1 MCLVD
6 FQMITRLWAS
16 KTWAEVSVSLLLS
29 VPGLCQCERFVS
41 RGWVQCEEHFCW
53 LSEIPKCQH
62 IMIQEG
68 SCCFQTAHRTKI
80 RDKDNKT
87 YFSYGLKLLKQL
99 RINITLTI
107 FGRNQLHS
115 ASQYG
120 CMNLFQL
127 YTWHVPSCDL
137 RIKKC
142 HLKQKESLGL
152 SLNLLYW

>member
-1 MCLVD
+1 
-6 FQMITRLWAS
+6 
-16 KTWAEVSVSLLLS
+16 
-29 VPGLCQCERFVS
+29 
-41 RGWVQCEEHFCW
+41 
-53 LSEIPKCQH
+53 
-62 IMIQEG
+62 MIQEG

-99 RINITLTI
+99 RINITFTI

-127 YTWHVPSCDL
+127 YTWRSCDL

-152 SLNLLYW
+152 SLNLLY